1 MKFYKLIVL
10 MILLSLQISLE
21 LSAFESKDLYEEKLN
36 SEGLIKQ
43 IIDAPKKLVP
53 TETNSETK
61 ICSSRTDK
69 SKPCMDCITKC
80 GEGPT
85 PETEPYEDKDGNWK
99 GRKIICIDG
108 SESLICACRFVG
120 CRTSCGG
127 GPSND
132 GGC

>member
-1 MKFYKLIVL
+1 

-43 IIDAPKKLVP
+43 IIDDPQKLVLNG
-53 TETNSETK
+53 TNSETK
-61 ICSSRTDK
+61 MCSSRTDK

-80 GEGPT
+80 GEGAT
-85 PETEPYEDKDGNWK
+85 HELEPYEDKDGNWK
-99 GRKIICIDG
+99 SRKIICIDG
-108 SESLICACRFVG
+108 SESLVFHCRFDA

-127 GPSND
+127 APSND
-132 GGC
+132 VGC